1 VAPGLA
7 GAGPA
12 RAGGRRAGAPE
23 PFPVELPAGF
33 PVELPVRLAAGG
45 AALPSR
51 YRRPLAPGVPA
62 APVPRSPEIKP
73 GRHDHAPG
81 HGPAGLVAD
90 RPLAQGRFLVIP
102 ASRRRLVVL
111 NIVVAALLV
120 GLGGRLWYLQ
130 VMTGTA
136 YASLAR
142 QDQVRNVIV
151 PSVRGQILDD
161 LGQPL
166 VGEEGAA
173 LHRRGAAAVLG
184 RVALPAHP
192 GR

>member
-1 VAPGLA
+1 M
-7 GAGPA
+7 
-12 RAGGRRAGAPE
+12 
-23 PFPVELPAGF
+23 
-33 PVELPVRLAAGG
+33 
-45 AALPSR
+45 
-51 YRRPLAPGVPA
+51 
-62 APVPRSPEIKP
+62 
-73 GRHDHAPG
+73 
-81 HGPAGLVAD
+81 
-90 RPLAQGRFLVIP
+90 IP

-166 VGEEGAA
+166 VGEKSSLVVSANMAVVSRQPGGGTAELRDLARLLGM
-173 LHRRGAAAVLG
+173 RGTT
-184 RVALPAHP
+184 
-192 GR
+192 